1 MIVVWLTVF
10 ALLFMFSFVI
20 LVGAPYVPTLRRQQK
35 IALELLDLK
44 PGQVLYDL
52 GCGDG
57 RLLVAAAKAGYRA
70 VGYEI
75 NPALAAIA
83 YLRTRRYGGRVKV
96 VCGNFWR
103 ADISGADAVFV
114 FLIDRYMKRLDHYLS
129 GQFKNKR
136 VKVVSYAFKVPGR
149 RPANAVN
156 ALYLYNYGRLAHS
169 R

>member
-20 LVGAPYVPTLRRQQK
+20 LVGAPYAPTLRRQQK

-83 YLRTRRYGGRVKV
+83 YLRTRRYGGGGEG
-96 VCGNFWR
+96 VCGDFL
-103 ADISGADAVFV
+103 GAGF
-114 FLIDRYMKRLDHYLS
+114 
-129 GQFKNKR
+129 
-136 VKVVSYAFKVPGR
+136 
-149 RPANAVN
+149 
-156 ALYLYNYGRLAHS
+156 
-169 R
+169 